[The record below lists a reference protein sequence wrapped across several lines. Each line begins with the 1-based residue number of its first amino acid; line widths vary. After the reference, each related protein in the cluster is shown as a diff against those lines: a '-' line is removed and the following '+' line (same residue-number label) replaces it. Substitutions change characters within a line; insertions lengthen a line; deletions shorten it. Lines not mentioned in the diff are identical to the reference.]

1 MPSDYAKFDVEFEFD
16 WDISIREFLP
26 DNPIDIIKGLD
37 SKLARTLDGM
47 SEVQADY
54 ESVPDDALTIK
65 IKALAENLDVKLPD
79 DTEGMSDED
88 IEIELMSNAEEELGR
103 MLILNPRDIT
113 VTRIRHD

>member
-1 MPSDYAKFDVEFEFD
+1 MPEYGKFDVEFEFD
-16 WDISIREFLP
+16 WDISIRELIP
-26 DNPIDIIKGLD
+26 DNPIDIIRDLD
-37 SKLARTLDGM
+37 SKLARGLDGM
-47 SEVQADY
+47 SEMQADY

-65 IKALAENLDVKLPD
+65 IKAWAVNVNVKLPD

-113 VTRIRHD
+113 VTRVRHD

>member
-1 MPSDYAKFDVEFEFD
+1 MPYAKFDVEFEID
-16 WDISIREFLP
+16 WDISIRELIP

-37 SKLARTLDGM
+37 SKLARGLVGM

-65 IKALAENLDVKLPD
+65 VKALAENLDVKLPD

-88 IEIELMSNAEEELGR
+88 IESELMSNAEDELAR
-103 MLILNPRDIT
+103 MLYLKPRDIT
-113 VTRIRHD
+113 VTRVRHD